1 MDKSSEEQRVIYNVR
16 YVIVFIERFSCCVI
30 KERGLCGLLY
40 HLVPKQ
46 DGGFDQTTVR
56 LQAGRALRNAEK
68 RKDKIVDCNCVEDLK
83 KAIFK

>member
-16 YVIVFIERFSCCVI
+16 YVIVFIERFPRCMI

-46 DGGFDQTTVR
+46 DGGFDQTAVR
-56 LQAGRALRNAEK
+56 LQAGRALRNAEE
-68 RKDKIVDCNCVEDLK
+68 RKDKL
-83 KAIFK
+83 